1 MLSELAL
8 WMLLAVSSEVLTIC
22 GGGCGGGWPLWFF
35 NLFSLLFWFNIVI

>member
-22 GGGCGGGWPLWFF
+22 GGGWPLWFF
-35 NLFSLLFWFNIVI
+35 NLFSPLFWFNIVI